1 MSAVIAASS
10 EKLAATDE
18 KDLST
23 AQSPTQAHARLPR
36 PDGDAGGTPRPQT
49 APREGARTPDRNDS
63 AETARLGAQARGRTG
78 QSYGAADRLHRRSE
92 FLRLQRIGARYQTA
106 HFIVYAGRL
115 APGDRKRMGVTISR
129 RIGNAVVRNRVKR
142 RIRECYRLE
151 LRPMLPEEISLVV
164 IARPG
169 AGAMPY
175 SSIRVELLAAVRS
188 LAARTGTRAP

>member
-1 MSAVIAASS
+1 MSAVTAASS

-36 PDGDAGGTPRPQT
+36 PDGDAGGTPRPQA
-49 APREGARTPDRNDS
+49 APREGPRTPDHNDS
-63 AETARLGAQARGRTG
+63 AEAARLGASTRGRSE

-92 FLRLQRIGARYQTA
+92 FLYLQRIGARYQTA
-106 HFIVYAGRL
+106 HFVVYAGQF
-115 APGDRKRMGVTISR
+115 ASGDRKRMGVTVSR

-151 LRPMLPEEISLVV
+151 LRTMLPEGTSMVV

-169 AGAMPY
+169 AGALPY
-175 SSIRVELLAAVRS
+175 SSLRIELAAAVRS
-188 LAARTGTRAP
+188 LVARIRNVAP